1 MVINNDLAENLE
13 KIICD
18 GILAG
23 KVNFKFTLE
32 VDTAKEEI
40 VIREPW

>member
-1 MVINNDLAENLE
+1 MYGNSDLVE
-13 KIICD
+13 KIESVICD

-23 KVNFKFTLE
+23 KINFKFTIE

-40 VIREPW
+40 VIREPF